1 VSWGKTET
9 TALSNYAQSAFVPL
23 LLTPKWFVIL
33 TSSVLETY
41 PKPLRT
47 LASTATQAA
56 ASLFKLSANTSFNN
70 PDIFNNLFL
79 FPRIYDFF
87 NCFLTYQF
95 IPLFSFFILLNSSL
109 SLSISLC
116 LYCSKQLSKY
126 NIQKLQDLFLTK
138 RQLNCFIISQKYSV
152 VVNSKKYFT
161 TELS

>member
-1 VSWGKTET
+1 M
-9 TALSNYAQSAFVPL
+9 
-23 LLTPKWFVIL
+23 IL

-109 SLSISLC
+109 SLNLSLSVLLQAIKQIQYTKITRFISHKKTIKLFHHF
-116 LYCSKQLSKY
+116 SKIFSGSKFKEIFY
-126 NIQKLQDLFLTK
+126 NGAILIVYPK
-138 RQLNCFIISQKYSV
+138 
-152 VVNSKKYFT
+152 
-161 TELS
+161 